1 MLYKSQPVTI
11 MRNANIGDD
20 GYDILKEQILIQFP
34 NETRA
39 VVFRGDLTPE
49 TVLVPVMKELPVE
62 VTEKST
68 TSTVAPSAF
77 DFLTVK
83 GKKNKAK
90 QAA

>member
-11 MRNANIGDD
+11 MRNANPDD
-20 GYDILKEQILIQFP
+20 NGYDLLKEQVLIQFP
-34 NETRA
+34 DETRA
-39 VVFRGDLTPE
+39 VVFRGDLTHEP
-49 TVLVPVMKELPVE
+49 VLVPVMKEAPVE
-62 VTEKST
+62 ATEKST

-90 QAA
+90 RAA